1 MEATQSRSGKGA
13 GMELLGTLARWSL
26 GGAFIYTGLQKAAH
40 PEVFL
45 KLVRQYEIVSSPV
58 LLNSVAAALPWFEVL
73 CGVLLVL
80 GVAVRGTALNLL
92 VMVVPFTVVVLR
104 RALTISAEQHVPFSQ
119 IKFDCGCGTGEV
131 FIWKKMLENSG
142 LILLAV
148 LLLAGYGKRFCLRY
162 ALLPSSQVGPKK
174 MTGPAKP
181 IAAQS

>member
-1 MEATQSRSGKGA
+1 
-13 GMELLGTLARWSL
+13 MELLGTLARWSL
-26 GGAFIYTGLQKAAH
+26 GAAFIYTGLQKAAH

-45 KLVRQYEIVSSPV
+45 KLVRQYEIVSSPF

-92 VMVVPFTVVVLR
+92 LMLVPFTVVVLR